1 MRSYYPAR
9 NQLFIGFLLIWTLTY
24 FQACK
29 NDKIRPKVSFY
40 YWRTIFKLSEAE
52 NEALLHNNVTKLY
65 VRYFD
70 IELNDKNEA
79 IPLSPIIFSKKP
91 EKTELVPVV
100 YIKNEVWINGTNDPE
115 NLAEKVVKYID
126 QINNKTQINNN
137 ELQIDCD
144 WTLKSRD
151 KFMKFIQSLKRIS
164 GKTIT
169 TTIRLHQIKYQKKT
183 GIPDVQT
190 ATLMYYNMGTI
201 SADSKNSI
209 YEKEIANRYIK
220 SIYNYPL
227 PLKIA
232 LPIFSWAIQIRD
244 RKVINL
250 CNKLDFKEI
259 AKDTNFVYLNS
270 NFWRVKHSNIKSGY
284 YYKADDTLKLEL
296 IKSTDLMEIA
306 NQLKRELKYPP
317 TEIIFYDL
325 DDFNLQQYDKKIFQ
339 EVCNNF

>member
-1 MRSYYPAR
+1 MKKSKKTTKVKAGKEKSVKPEAAKTAKAAKSSKR
-9 NQLFIGFLLIWTLTY
+9 N
-24 FQACK
+24 
-29 NDKIRPKVSFY
+29 
-40 YWRTIFKLSEAE
+40 SEG
-52 NEALLHNNVTKLY
+52 
-65 VRYFD
+65 D
-70 IELNDKNEA
+70 IEV
-79 IPLSPIIFSKKP
+79 S
-91 EKTELVPVV
+91 
-100 YIKNEVWINGTNDPE
+100 Y
-115 NLAEKVVKYID
+115 AE
-126 QINNKTQINNN
+126 
-137 ELQIDCD
+137 
-144 WTLKSRD
+144 
-151 KFMKFIQSLKRIS
+151 
-164 GKTIT
+164 
-169 TTIRLHQIKYQKKT
+169 RL
-183 GIPDVQT
+183 
-190 ATLMYYNMGTI
+190 
-201 SADSKNSI
+201 KNSI

-296 IKSTDLMEIA
+296 IKSTDLMKIA